1 MLESAAMNDETTQPA
16 IRIGADGI
24 DVHKVEEEILASVA
38 AKRAA
43 GAYDD
48 AAVARA
54 ERNNLLTLKD
64 DETFMER
71 YLVCL
76 RQIVPVDIND
86 FEILERRSRL
96 APLSKALKKVIWK
109 LLKFYTYRLWSQ
121 QNQTNNVLLAAIEIM
136 DRRHK
141 KEVADLRARIE
152 ALEGK
157 A

>member
-24 DVHKVEEEILASVA
+24 DVHRIEEQILASVA
-38 AKRAA
+38 EKRAR
-43 GAYDD
+43 GVYDD

-64 DETFMER
+64 DESFMER
-71 YLVCL
+71 YLLCL

-96 APLSKALKKVIWK
+96 APLSKAVKRTIWK

-121 QNQTNNVLLAAIEIM
+121 QNQTNDVLLAAIEIM

-141 KEVADLRARIE
+141 KEVAELKARIE
-152 ALEGK
+152 ALESR
-157 A
+157 